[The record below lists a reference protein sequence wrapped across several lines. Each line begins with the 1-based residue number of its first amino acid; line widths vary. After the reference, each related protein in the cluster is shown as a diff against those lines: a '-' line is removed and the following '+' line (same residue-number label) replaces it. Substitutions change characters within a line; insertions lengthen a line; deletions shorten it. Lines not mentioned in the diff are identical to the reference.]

1 MKGIVCECGCSKWWT
16 KYVRGKHGLRL
27 RRLQCRNCRKKIF
40 TEEKVK
46 VFESSYRGVT
56 PSEKT
61 DCNNSADC

>member
-1 MKGIVCECGCSKWWT
+1 MKGIICECGCAKWWT

-46 VFESSYRGVT
+46 SFETSYTAVT
-56 PSEKT
+56 PLETASCSP
-61 DCNNSADC
+61 DAIR